1 MKIAE
6 LIKKV
11 EDEKVRGKFAQGV
24 KEYALEMLT
33 RESIDPSEDAD
44 TLNAGTLLNHV
55 GGNMM
60 KIGMFHSCQVESLCH
75 ECSWGGNFEIYSED
89 IANKLCSK
97 SCVQRKMRKDG
108 ALAKPNA
115 REDWRDLQARAVRYA
130 LVKIQRLARG

>member
-33 RESIDPSEDAD
+33 QEWINPSEDAD
-44 TLNAGTLLNHV
+44 TLSAGTLLNHV
-55 GGNMM
+55 GGNML
-60 KIGMFHSCQVESLCH
+60 KIGIFHSCQVESLCH
-75 ECSWGGNFEIYSED
+75 VCSWGGNFEIYNED
-89 IANKLCSK
+89 IANKLCSQ
-97 SCVQRKMRKDG
+97 SYVQRKMRKDG
-108 ALAKPNA
+108 SLARPNA
-115 REDWRDLQARAVRYA
+115 QEDWLDLQARAVRCA